1 MRRIGNA
8 CIVESIVSDKP
19 LIEKFLKDIPV
30 FKRISEKYIEQI
42 VHDIKIVHCKK
53 EGPVFHQSDKTMD
66 LYIVLEGTVKASLI
80 DDDGKELILATFKQ
94 GEFFGE
100 MSLLDGIP
108 RSATVIAEEDATL
121 GVLKRETFLTA
132 IKQNPMIA
140 LDLIAIL
147 VKKLRE
153 TDALVESLIFFDVD
167 DRLIRLLLEIAKVQG
182 EKVENGFYKIRKLT
196 HKELAARIG
205 SSRVAISKTMK
216 NLNIRKK
223 VVEEN
228 GYFLIHPDV
237 EALLSKRHH

>member
-1 MRRIGNA
+1 MRSSDNDCIIQSIDGNKA
-8 CIVESIVSDKP
+8 
-19 LIEKFLKDIPV
+19 LIEKFLGGIPI
-30 FKRISEKYIEQI
+30 FKRISEKYIDQI
-42 VHDIKIVHCKK
+42 VHDMKIVQCKK

-66 LYIVLEGTVKASLI
+66 LYIVLEGKVKASLI
-80 DDDGKELILATFKQ
+80 DYDGKELILATFKQ

-100 MSLLDGIP
+100 MSMLDGIP

-121 GVLKRETFLTA
+121 GVLKRETFLMA

-140 LDLIAIL
+140 IDLIALL

-153 TDALVESLIFFDVD
+153 TDALVESLTFFDVD

-182 EKVENGFYKIRKLT
+182 EKVENGYYKIRKLT

-205 SSRVAISKTMK
+205 SSRVALSKAMK

-228 GYFLIHPDV
+228 GYLLIHPDI
-237 EALLSKRHH
+237 EDLLSKTH